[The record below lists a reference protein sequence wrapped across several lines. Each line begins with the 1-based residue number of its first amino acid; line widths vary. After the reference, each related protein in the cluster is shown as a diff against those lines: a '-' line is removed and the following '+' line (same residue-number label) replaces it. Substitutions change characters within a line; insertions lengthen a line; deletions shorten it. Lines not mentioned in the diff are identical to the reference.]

1 MATFLVRIELPDRPG
16 ALGAV
21 ASRIGAVRGDVIS
34 IEIIRRQDGRALD
47 EFVLELADAEL
58 VPLLLTEIAEVD
70 GVSVVTV
77 YPVAAGVTDQRLDAY
92 ETATAILGERAP
104 HGVLSALAS
113 RTRHELDAS
122 WVAVIDGE
130 DHMVIAS
137 SGHPPAAPWLSAHI
151 RESTRPPAGTD
162 DSRDPGALGDS
173 GIPGAPGTPGG
184 DIAWVHLAAWDLTLV
199 VGRPAWPFGV
209 RDRSRLSSLARL
221 ADARWV
227 DLSERESRL
236 SHPSHTG

>member
-21 ASRIGAVRGDVIS
+21 ASRIGAVRGDVVS
-34 IEIIRRQDGRALD
+34 IEIIRRQDGRAVD
-47 EFVLELADAEL
+47 EFVVELADADH
-58 VPLLLTEIAEVD
+58 VPLLLVEIAEVD
-70 GVSVVTV
+70 GVSVEAVH
-77 YPVAAGVTDQRLDAY
+77 PVSAGVTDQRLDAY
-92 ETATAILGERAP
+92 DTAAAILEERAP
-104 HGVLSALAS
+104 HGVLSVLAL

-122 WVAVIDGE
+122 WVAIIDGE
-130 DHMVIAS
+130 DHMLIAS
-137 SGHPPAAPWLSAHI
+137 AGHPPAAPWLTAHI
-151 RESTRPPAGTD
+151 RESGRVASD
-162 DSRDPGALGDS
+162 
-173 GIPGAPGTPGG
+173 GG

-199 VGRPAWPFGV
+199 VGRPTWPFGA

-227 DLSERESRL
+227 DLSEREARL

>member
-21 ASRIGAVRGDVIS
+21 ASRIGAVRGDVVS
-34 IEIIRRQDGRALD
+34 IEIIRRHDGRAVD
-47 EFVLELADAEL
+47 EFVVELADADH
-58 VPLLLTEIAEVD
+58 VPLLLIEIAEVD
-70 GVSVVTV
+70 GVSVETV
-77 YPVAAGVTDQRLDAY
+77 HPVSAGVTDQRLDAY
-92 ETATAILGERAP
+92 DTAAAILEERAP

-122 WVAVIDGE
+122 WVAIIDGE
-130 DHMVIAS
+130 DHMVIAAA
-137 SGHPPAAPWLSAHI
+137 GRPPAAPWLTAHI
-151 RESTRPPAGTD
+151 RESGRV
-162 DSRDPGALGDS
+162 
-173 GIPGAPGTPGG
+173 APEGG

-199 VGRPAWPFGV
+199 VGRPTWPFGA

-227 DLSERESRL
+227 DLSEREARL
-236 SHPSHTG
+236 SHPSQTA

>member
-21 ASRIGAVRGDVIS
+21 ASRIGAVRGDVVS

-47 EFVLELADAEL
+47 EFVVELTDADL
-58 VPLLLTEIAEVD
+58 VPLLLNEIAEVD
-70 GVSVVTV
+70 GVSVEAVH
-77 YPVAAGVTDQRLDAY
+77 PVAAEVTDQRLDAY
-92 ETATAILGERAP
+92 DTAAAILEARTP
-104 HGVLSALAS
+104 HDVLSALAM

-130 DHMVIAS
+130 NHMVIAS
-137 SGHPPAAPWLSAHI
+137 AGRPPAAPWLGAHI
-151 RESTRPPAGTD
+151 RES
-162 DSRDPGALGDS
+162 SRMPSD
-173 GIPGAPGTPGG
+173 GG

-199 VGRPAWPFGV
+199 VGRPTWPFGA
-209 RDRSRLSSLARL
+209 RDRNRLGSLARL

-227 DLSERESRL
+227 DLSEREARL
-236 SHPSHTG
+236 AHPSQTG

>member
-21 ASRIGAVRGDVIS
+21 ASRIGAVRGDVVS
-34 IEIIRRQDGRALD
+34 IEIIRRQDGRAVD
-47 EFVLELADAEL
+47 EFVVELADADH
-58 VPLLLTEIAEVD
+58 VPLLLVEIAEVD
-70 GVSVVTV
+70 GVSVEAVH
-77 YPVAAGVTDQRLDAY
+77 PVSAGVTDQRLDAY
-92 ETATAILGERAP
+92 DTAAAILEERAP
-104 HGVLSALAS
+104 HGVLSVLAS

-122 WVAVIDGE
+122 WVAIIDGE
-130 DHMVIAS
+130 DHMLIAS
-137 SGHPPAAPWLSAHI
+137 AGHPPAAPWLTAHI
-151 RESTRPPAGTD
+151 RESGRVASD
-162 DSRDPGALGDS
+162 
-173 GIPGAPGTPGG
+173 GG

-199 VGRPAWPFGV
+199 VGRPTWPFGA

-227 DLSERESRL
+227 DLSEREARL

>member
-21 ASRIGAVRGDVIS
+21 ASRVGAVRGDVVS

-47 EFVLELADAEL
+47 EFIVELPDAEL
-58 VPLLLTEIAEVD
+58 VPLLLVEIAEVD
-70 GVSVVTV
+70 GVSVEAVH
-77 YPVAAGVTDQRLDAY
+77 PVAAGVIDQRLDAY
-92 ETATAILGERAP
+92 DTAAAILEERTT
-104 HGVLSALAS
+104 HGVLAALAA
-113 RTRHELDAS
+113 RTCHELDAS
-122 WVAVIDGE
+122 WVAIIDGE

-151 RESTRPPAGTD
+151 RESNR
-162 DSRDPGALGDS
+162 
-173 GIPGAPGTPGG
+173 TPSEGG

-199 VGRPAWPFGV
+199 VGRPTWPFGA
-209 RDRSRLSSLARL
+209 RDRHRLTSLARL

-227 DLSERESRL
+227 DLSERDARL
-236 SHPSHTG
+236 SHPSHTA

>member
-47 EFVLELADAEL
+47 EFVVELADAEL

-92 ETATAILGERAP
+92 ETATAILAERAP

-122 WVAVIDGE
+122 WVAVIDSE

-151 RESTRPPAGTD
+151 RESSRPPAGTD
-162 DSRDPGALGDS
+162 DPGD
-173 GIPGAPGTPGG
+173 PGG

-199 VGRPAWPFGV
+199 VGRPAWPIGV

-227 DLSERESRL
+227 DLSERDSRL

>member
-47 EFVLELADAEL
+47 EFVVELAEAEL
-58 VPLLLTEIAEVD
+58 VPLLLSEIAEVD
-70 GVSVVTV
+70 GVAVVTV

-104 HGVLSALAS
+104 HGVLSALAA
-113 RTRHELDAS
+113 RTHAELDAS

-130 DHMVIAS
+130 DHMVMAS

-151 RESTRPPAGTD
+151 RESSRPPTGTD
-162 DSRDPGALGDS
+162 DPGDH
-173 GIPGAPGTPGG
+173 GG

-227 DLSERESRL
+227 DLSERDSRL